1 MKKFNTVQEIQLE
14 RANQRENKII
24 YTLLGVLLGEIDRLP
39 TRDEPTADQIYSVV
53 KKMYDNAKEMAPF
66 KMEALAEVEYLKDY
80 IKEQLTTEQLTTIIE
95 DLVVAGFSNMG
106 QFMQH
111 LNSNYKGQFDGKMA
125 SSIVNKMLKG

>member
-53 KKMYDNAKEMAPF
+53 KKMYDNAKEMAPY
-66 KMEALAEVEYLKDY
+66 KMEALAEAEYLKDY
-80 IKEQLTTEQLTTIIE
+80 IKEQLTTEQLTDIIKE
-95 DLVVAGFSNMG
+95 LVSTGFSNMG

-125 SSIVNKMLKG
+125 SSIVNKILKG

>member
-66 KMEALAEVEYLKDY
+66 KMEALAEVEYFKDY
-80 IKEQLTTEQLTTIIE
+80 IKEQLTTEQLTDIILE
-95 DLVVAGFSNMG
+95 LKLNGCKNVGE
-106 QFMQH
+106 FMKM
-111 LNSNYKGQFDGKMA
+111 LNLTYKGQFDGKLA
-125 SSIVNKMLKG
+125 SSIVNKILKD

>member
-80 IKEQLTTEQLTTIIE
+80 IKEQLTVEELTDIIL
-95 DLVVAGFSNMG
+95 DLKLNGCKNVGE
-106 QFMQH
+106 FMKM
-111 LNSNYKGQFDGKMA
+111 LNLTYKGQFDGKLA
-125 SSIVNKMLKG
+125 SSIVNKILKG

>member
-24 YTLLGVLLGEIDRLP
+24 YILLGVLLGEIDRLP

-66 KMEALAEVEYLKDY
+66 KMEALAEVEYLK
-80 IKEQLTTEQLTTIIE
+80 ESTQTIF
-95 DLVVAGFSNMG
+95 LSGYFS
-106 QFMQH
+106 
-111 LNSNYKGQFDGKMA
+111 LNSFATLTQF
-125 SSIVNKMLKG
+125 

>member
-53 KKMYDNAKEMAPF
+53 QKMYDNAKEMAPY
-66 KMEALAEVEYLKDY
+66 KMEALAEAEYLKDY
-80 IKEQLTTEQLTTIIE
+80 IKEQLTTEQLTDIIKE
-95 DLVVAGFSNMG
+95 LVSTGFSNMG

-111 LNSNYKGQFDGKMA
+111 LNSNYKGQFDGKLA
-125 SSIVNKMLKG
+125 SSIVNKILKG

>member
-80 IKEQLTTEQLTTIIE
+80 IKEQLTTEQLTTIIQE
-95 DLVVAGFSNMG
+95 LVATGFSNMG

-125 SSIVNKMLKG
+125 SSIVNKILKG

>member
-53 KKMYDNAKEMAPF
+53 KKMYDNAREMAPY
-66 KMEALAEVEYLKDY
+66 KMEALAEAEYLKDY
-80 IKEQLTTEQLTTIIE
+80 IKEQLTTEQLTTIIK
-95 DLVVAGFSNMG
+95 DLVATGFYNMG

-111 LNSNYKGQFDGKMA
+111 LNSNYKGQFDGKLA
-125 SSIVNKMLKG
+125 SSIVNKILKD

>member
-14 RANQRENKII
+14 RANQRESKTI

-39 TRDEPTADQIYSVV
+39 TRDEPTADQIYIVV

-66 KMEALAEVEYLKDY
+66 KMEALAEAEYLKDY
-80 IKEQLTTEQLTTIIE
+80 IKEQLTTEQLTDIVKE
-95 DLVVAGFSNMG
+95 LVAKGFSNMG

-111 LNSNYKGQFDGKMA
+111 LNSNYKGQFDGKLA
-125 SSIVNKMLKG
+125 SSIVNKILKG

>member
-14 RANQRENKII
+14 RANQRENQII

-80 IKEQLTTEQLTTIIE
+80 IKEQLTSEQLTDIIKE
-95 DLVVAGFSNMG
+95 LVSTGFSNMG

-111 LNSNYKGQFDGKMA
+111 LNLNYKGQFDGKLA
-125 SSIVNKMLKG
+125 SSIVNKILKG

>member
-53 KKMYDNAKEMAPF
+53 KKMYDNAKEMSPF

>member
-80 IKEQLTTEQLTTIIE
+80 IKEQLTTEQLTDIIQE
-95 DLVVAGFSNMG
+95 LVATGFSNMG

-111 LNSNYKGQFDGKMA
+111 LNSNYKGQFDGKLA
-125 SSIVNKMLKG
+125 SSIVNKILKG

>member
-80 IKEQLTTEQLTTIIE
+80 IKEQLTTEQLTTIIKE
-95 DLVVAGFSNMG
+95 LVATGFSNMG

-111 LNSNYKGQFDGKMA
+111 LNSNYKGQFDGKLA
-125 SSIVNKMLKG
+125 SSIVNKILKG

>member
-1 MKKFNTVQEIQLE
+1 MKTFNSVQEIQLE

-53 KKMYDNAKEMAPF
+53 KKMYDNAKEMAPY
-66 KMEALAEVEYLKDY
+66 KMEALAEAEYLKDY
-80 IKEQLTTEQLTTIIE
+80 IKEQLTSEQLTDIIKE
-95 DLVVAGFSNMG
+95 LVSTGFSNMG

-111 LNSNYKGQFDGKMA
+111 LNSNYKGQFDGKLA
-125 SSIVNKMLKG
+125 SSIVNKILKG

>member
-39 TRDEPTADQIYSVV
+39 TRDEPTADQIYSVI

-80 IKEQLTTEQLTTIIE
+80 IKEQLTTEQLTTIIKE
-95 DLVVAGFSNMG
+95 LVATGFSNMG

-111 LNSNYKGQFDGKMA
+111 LNSNYKGQFDGKLA
-125 SSIVNKMLKG
+125 SSIVNKILKG

>member
-53 KKMYDNAKEMAPF
+53 KKMYDNAKEMAPY
-66 KMEALAEVEYLKDY
+66 KMEALAEAEYLKDY
-80 IKEQLTTEQLTTIIE
+80 IKEQLTTEQLTNIIKE
-95 DLVVAGFSNMG
+95 LFATGFSNMG
-106 QFMQH
+106 QFMQY

-125 SSIVNKMLKG
+125 SSIVNKILKG